1 MRSKASY
8 FSISKP
14 MIIENLRRF
23 WAIPALAFLV
33 YFLSGVFPILMT
45 YSHLNPL
52 SGYIGMSLSNQQ
64 PFYMFAHLI
73 FPIAAA
79 VVIFR
84 YLHGVSSVSVVHSMP
99 FTRAKL
105 YNSGFISGLIMI
117 AAPIIVNGLILLA
130 ISKPVYNEYHTETGL
145 MLDTVNVF
153 SRADVLNWIWVSLLI
168 AFVIYAVSVFTGML
182 TGNSLM
188 HFALAAW
195 FNFLLPMLYFVFVAY
210 FSHYLYGFD
219 TSANLSE
226 FGLRIS
232 PFLNILRSEG
242 VFDTATTVYYIVSF
256 FILLGI
262 TGFLYQKRRL
272 ERASD
277 SLVFGFME
285 PIICYLITF
294 FGMTMLG
301 FYFDVLGESEW
312 YIYAGF
318 AAGTVIFFII
328 GQMIVKK
335 TPRVYNLE
343 SLKSLVIYGLIAVL
357 FILGLKFDVTGFEK
371 RVPDPANVRSI
382 TIESYF
388 DQANNFNFFNN
399 NYLIRHPIYKSS
411 DEEGEF
417 RMKDPENIKAVT
429 KLHRSLTENK
439 ERLINLQDIYASNVL
454 LTYDPDSTFPMSR
467 RYQIDYN
474 SYRNSPEFKQIYESK
489 EFKEFFAPGNLNY
502 ETLTQIYINSEIP
515 SETVEIKNQAEM
527 QEFMD
532 CLDRDF
538 KAQTFEDMTS
548 LKHKYATV
556 DIDFKYKNK
565 NSDTPEKLLET
576 VVSYT
581 VTDNYKNT
589 IQWLEEHGY
598 KNRFIHNV
606 SDVEYIEL
614 FHNVHK
620 DYKNDLYPGTIPN
633 VTSESET
640 VEVKSLKITD
650 PVKIQELLNSYE
662 SMNINYNDYY
672 SGVIEY
678 RWNSDYQQQYIDDD
692 YMYERSFKEDYGRE
706 DMPSMTQ
713 KQIYFNEGN
722 VPDYVLEYF
731 KK

>member
-33 YFLSGVFPILMT
+33 YFLSGIFPILMT
-45 YSHLNPL
+45 YSKLN
-52 SGYIGMSLSNQQ
+52 SMSSYITMSLNNQQ
-64 PFYMFAHLI
+64 PFYMFAHLM
-73 FPIAAA
+73 FPITTA

-84 YLHGVSSVSVVHSMP
+84 YMHGVSSVSVMHSMP

-117 AAPIIVNGLILLA
+117 AAPIIVNGIILLT
-130 ISKPVYNEYHTETGL
+130 ISKPVYNEYHSGTGI

-153 SRADVLNWIWVSLLI
+153 ARADILNWIWISLII
-168 AFVIYAVSVFTGML
+168 AFVIFAVSIFAGML

-188 HFALAAW
+188 HFALAGW

-210 FSHYLYGFD
+210 FSYYLYGFD

-232 PFLNILRSEG
+232 PFLNVLRSRG
-242 VFDTATTVYYIVSF
+242 SFDAATTIFYIVSF

-272 ERASD
+272 ERTSD
-277 SLVFGFME
+277 ALVFGFME

-294 FGMTMLG
+294 FGMTLLG

-335 TPRVYNLE
+335 TPRIYNLE
-343 SLKSLVIYGLIAVL
+343 SLKSLGIYGLIAVI

-371 RVPDPANVRSI
+371 RVPDPAKVQSFTMKGNFNH
-382 TIESYF
+382 ES
-388 DQANNFNFFNN
+388 NFFNN
-399 NYLIRHPIYKSS
+399 NLSRYPIFKSS
-411 DEEGEF
+411 DEKGVF
-417 RMKDPENIKAVT
+417 RLKDPENITAAT
-429 KLHRSLTENK
+429 ELHRSFTENK
-439 ERLINLQDIYASNVL
+439 DRFENLQGIYTSNVH
-454 LTYDPDSTFPMSR
+454 LTYDPDSSFPTSR
-467 RYQIDYN
+467 TYTIDYDF
-474 SYRNSPEFKQIYESK
+474 YRNSPEFKRIYESK
-489 EFKEFFAPGNLNY
+489 EFKNFFAPSNLNY
-502 ETLTQIYINSEIP
+502 ETLNLIYIIPEIP
-515 SETVEIKNQAEM
+515 FSESVEIKNQAKM
-527 QEFMD
+527 QELMD

-548 LKHKYATV
+548 LRHKFAS
-556 DIDFKYKNK
+556 IGINFKYKNK
-565 NSDTPEKLLET
+565 NSDTPEKLLKNET
-576 VVSYT
+576 TYT
-581 VTDNYKNT
+581 ITSNYTNT
-589 IQWLEEHGY
+589 IQWLEKHGY
-598 KNRFIHNV
+598 GDRFIQNV

-614 FHNVHK
+614 FYNVHK
-620 DYKNDLYPGTIPN
+620 GYENNFYPSRIT
-633 VTSESET
+633 SET
-640 VEVKSLKITD
+640 VEIKSLKITD
-650 PVKIQELLNSYE
+650 PARIQELLDSYE
-662 SMNINYNDYY
+662 YTNINYNDYY
-672 SGVIEY
+672 SGVIVY
-678 RWNSDYQQQYIDDD
+678 RWNDDSQQQYIDND
-692 YMYERSFKEDYGRE
+692 YMYKRAAYEEKLVRDTASA
-706 DMPSMTQ
+706 TQ
-713 KQIYFNEGN
+713 KQIYLNEGN

-731 KK
+731 N